1 MMKHVL
7 QSRQFDREL
16 IERIFAETD
25 RLRLDFDSPFV
36 RAQLRKTLLGRLMF
50 CIFYEPSTRT
60 RLSFTAAAHHLG
72 MTVTHT
78 ENAKEFSS
86 AIKGETLEDTMR
98 VLNGYYPDVIVLRHS
113 ETGAAE
119 RAAEVSS
126 AVVINAG
133 DGMGQ
138 HPTQALLDLYTISSE
153 LKHIDGITVMIG
165 GDLARG
171 RTVRSL
177 AYLLGK
183 YSKIHIIFV
192 SPPELAIGDDIK
204 QYLTR
209 HGVTYVETQEIVP
222 HIGDADV
229 VYWTRVQKER
239 PLAGHQQADT
249 FDGYRI
255 GTDELLHMKHES
267 ILLHPLPRVGE
278 IDVAVDLDHRAAY
291 FRQSDNG
298 MFVRMALL
306 KHLFS

>member
-1 MMKHVL
+1 MKHVL

-16 IERIFAETD
+16 IEKIFAETD

-153 LKHIDGITVMIG
+153 LRRIDGITVMIG

-183 YSKIHIIFV
+183 YSNIHIIFV
-192 SPPELAIGDDIK
+192 SPPELAIGEDIK
-204 QYLTR
+204 QYLSR
-209 HGVTYVETQEIVP
+209 HEVTYIETQDINS

-239 PLAGHQQADT
+239 LLVGCQDT
-249 FDGYRI
+249 SVFDGYRI
-255 GTDELLHMKHES
+255 GPAELLRMKHES
-267 ILLHPLPRVGE
+267 IILHPLPRVGE
-278 IDVAVDLDHRAAY
+278 IDVAVDHDHRAAY

-306 KHLFS
+306 RYLFS